1 MKMLITEKQLSSI
14 LRKKKQMRKDV
25 EEAADITSTSSSSSS
40 SATATSPST
49 TSTTS
54 TTDTGTGEPT
64 GKGQMDFPAYPEVD
78 HADDIVKRGVA
89 NPVDYT
95 KKHEDY
101 PEANPVRGR
110 ANPIK
115 GM

>member
-1 MKMLITEKQLSSI
+1 MKVIVTESQLRNLIKRQ
-14 LRKKKQMRKDV
+14 RKHRKDV
-25 EEAADITSTSSSSSS
+25 EEAASL
-40 SATATSPST
+40 TSPST
-49 TSTTS
+49 SNQSASSPTSTTS
-54 TTDTGTGEPT
+54 SGSEANGTSPGA
-64 GKGQMDFPAYPEVD
+64 DDYPAYPEVD
-78 HADDIVKRGVA
+78 HAEDLVTRGVA
-89 NPVDYT
+89 NPVDDT

>member
-1 MKMLITEKQLSSI
+1 MKMIITEKQLARIFRKNQEIDEVDDTTSAASTTSSS
-14 LRKKKQMRKDV
+14 
-25 EEAADITSTSSSSSS
+25 STSSS
-40 SATATSPST
+40 T
-49 TSTTS
+49 TS
-54 TTDTGTGEPT
+54 GEP
-64 GKGQMDFPAYPEVD
+64 GSSPGAEDYPPYPEVD
-78 HADDIVKRGVA
+78 HAEDLVKRSVA

-101 PEANPVRGR
+101 PEANPVRGT

>member
-1 MKMLITEKQLSSI
+1 MKIIVTESQLRNIVKRQRNKREMKEDDATTASNP
-14 LRKKKQMRKDV
+14 
-25 EEAADITSTSSSSSS
+25 TSSGSGSSSVD
-40 SATATSPST
+40 PS
-49 TSTTS
+49 
-54 TTDTGTGEPT
+54 GEPE
-64 GKGQMDFPAYPEVD
+64 GKGADDFPAYPEVD
-78 HADDIVKRGVA
+78 KAEDLVKRGVA

-95 KKHEDY
+95 KKHYEDY

>member
-1 MKMLITEKQLSSI
+1 MKVIISEKQLFKI
-14 LRKKKQMRKDV
+14 IGKKKEID
-25 EEAADITSTSSSSSS
+25 EEDKLTTSSSDTT
-40 SATATSPST
+40 SATAAG
-49 TSTTS
+49 TSTTN
-54 TTDTGTGEPT
+54 DIGTSPGAADMPS
-64 GKGQMDFPAYPEVD
+64 YPEVD
-78 HADDIVKRGVA
+78 KAEDLVTRGVA

>member
-1 MKMLITEKQLSSI
+1 MKVVISEKQLARLI
-14 LRKKKQMRKDV
+14 GKRKDID
-25 EEAADITSTSSSSSS
+25 EASTSDANTPTSSDA
-40 SATATSPST
+40 SAS
-49 TSTTS
+49 
-54 TTDTGTGEPT
+54 TGTGAKT
-64 GKGQMDFPAYPEVD
+64 GGESSGPEGRGQMDFPPYPEVD
-78 HADDIVKRGVA
+78 KAEDLVKRGVA
-89 NPVDYT
+89 NPVDSK

>member
-1 MKMLITEKQLSSI
+1 MKVAISERQLTKLIG
-14 LRKKKQMRKDV
+14 MRKEID
-25 EEAADITSTSSSSSS
+25 EDPIDPTTF
-40 SATATSPST
+40 SA
-49 TSTTS
+49 
-54 TTDTGTGEPT
+54 TGTGAGASTNGQSAGPE
-64 GKGQMDFPAYPEVD
+64 GKGADDFPAYPEVD
-78 HADDIVKRGVA
+78 KAEDLVKRGVA

-95 KKHEDY
+95 KKHYEDY

>member
-1 MKMLITEKQLSSI
+1 MKMLITEKQLSKI
-14 LRKKKQMRKDV
+14 LRQRKQKNREVD
-25 EEAADITSTSSSSSS
+25 EADDTATSAAS
-40 SATATSPST
+40 ATSPSSS
-49 TSTTS
+49 TSTSDTSS
-54 TTDTGTGEPT
+54 TTDSERGSS
-64 GKGQMDFPAYPEVD
+64 PAAADYPPYPEVD
-78 HADDIVKRGVA
+78 KAEDLVKRGVA
-89 NPVDYT
+89 NPVDST

>member
-1 MKMLITEKQLSSI
+1 MKVVISEKQLAKLI
-14 LRKKKQMRKDV
+14 GKQKEID
-25 EEAADITSTSSSSSS
+25 EASTD
-40 SATATSPST
+40 P

-54 TTDTGTGEPT
+54 SASSASSTNTNSPTDDTTGEPT
-64 GKGQMDFPAYPEVD
+64 GKGAMDFPAYPEVD
-78 HADDIVKRGVA
+78 KAEDLVKRGVA

-95 KKHEDY
+95 KKHYEDY

>member
-1 MKMLITEKQLSSI
+1 MKMLITEKQLSKI
-14 LRKKKQMRKDV
+14 LRQRKLMNKEVD
-25 EEAADITSTSSSSSS
+25 ETDDTATSAASATSPSSSSSS
-40 SATATSPST
+40 DT
-49 TSTTS
+49 TSTSSTS
-54 TTDTGTGEPT
+54 ASTSERGSSPSAEDYP
-64 GKGQMDFPAYPEVD
+64 PYPEVD
-78 HADDIVKRGVA
+78 HAEDLVKRGVA
-89 NPVDYT
+89 NPVDST

>member
-1 MKMLITEKQLSSI
+1 MKMIVTEKQLAGI
-14 LRKKKQMRKDV
+14 LKKDQ
-25 EEAADITSTSSSSSS
+25 EILEADDTK
-40 SATATSPST
+40 

-54 TTDTGTGEPT
+54 SSPDSSSTDVGSPSAED
-64 GKGQMDFPAYPEVD
+64 MPAYPEVD
-78 HADDIVKRGVA
+78 RAEDQVTRSVA
-89 NPVDYT
+89 NPVDYK

-101 PEANPVRGR
+101 PSANPVRGR

>member
-1 MKMLITEKQLSSI
+1 MKVIISEKQLARIIGKSKFIDEEDKSTISSTPVSPS
-14 LRKKKQMRKDV
+14 D
-25 EEAADITSTSSSSSS
+25 ATS
-40 SATATSPST
+40 SATSINKGASAGS
-49 TSTTS
+49 
-54 TTDTGTGEPT
+54 E
-64 GKGQMDFPAYPEVD
+64 GKGQMDFPPYPEVD
-78 HADDIVKRGVA
+78 HADDLVKRGVA

>member
-1 MKMLITEKQLSSI
+1 MKVVISEKQLANLIGKHKELGEASTTDSSSS
-14 LRKKKQMRKDV
+14 
-25 EEAADITSTSSSSSS
+25 STSSSASSS
-40 SATATSPST
+40 TASATAAGPGGST
-49 TSTTS
+49 NGQSA
-54 TTDTGTGEPT
+54 GPE
-64 GKGQMDFPAYPEVD
+64 GKGAMDFPAYPPEVD
-78 HADDIVKRGVA
+78 KADDLVKRGVA

-101 PEANPVRGR
+101 PEANPVRSR

>member
-1 MKMLITEKQLSSI
+1 MKMIITEKQLARILGKHQEIDEIDNITSDKSTTPSS
-14 LRKKKQMRKDV
+14 
-25 EEAADITSTSSSSSS
+25 STSSSVAS
-40 SATATSPST
+40 
-49 TSTTS
+49 
-54 TTDTGTGEPT
+54 GEP
-64 GKGQMDFPAYPEVD
+64 GSSPGAEDYPPYPEVD
-78 HADDIVKRGVA
+78 HAEDLVKRGVA

>member
-1 MKMLITEKQLSSI
+1 MKMIITEKQLVKI
-14 LRKKKQMRKDV
+14 LGKNQKIDEV
-25 EEAADITSTSSSSSS
+25 DNI
-40 SATATSPST
+40 

-54 TTDTGTGEPT
+54 ATPSSTTSSESGSSLGAKDYP
-64 GKGQMDFPAYPEVD
+64 PYPEVD
-78 HADDIVKRGVA
+78 HAEDLVKRSVA